1 MNAKNIIKNTAQFSW
16 MLVCRYVEDFTDAE
30 LLVRAVP
37 QSNHVAWQLG
47 HMIAGTGHMLSM
59 LGQPAPKLPDGFAE
73 AHGREAVRSDD
84 PKQFATKAQ
93 YVALAEQMKAAT
105 LAAVDATPDAALDQP
120 GPEAMRAYAPTVGAA
135 FSVLASHPMMH
146 AGQFVTVRRKLGK
159 PILF

>member
-1 MNAKNIIKNTAQFSW
+1 MNAKDLIKHHAEFSW
-16 MLVCRYVEDFTDAE
+16 MLVRSYADDFTDAE

-37 QSNHVAWQLG
+37 QANHVAWQLG
-47 HMIAGTGHMLSM
+47 HMIAGTAHMLAM

-73 AHGREAVRSDD
+73 AHGREANRSDD
-84 PKQFATKAQ
+84 PKQFASKAE
-93 YVALAEQMKAAT
+93 YFALAEQMKAAT
-105 LAAVDATPDAALDQP
+105 LAAVDATPDGDLDNP

-135 FSVLASHPMMH
+135 LSVLASHPMMH